1 MATYCVDTVSKGE
14 TPGLLTKEEMER
26 SILPRLA
33 TIKTWLSGVEEYALS
48 QALSGVRY
56 DGFKVVEGR
65 SVRRITDE
73 TAVIGL
79 LTGNGY
85 DRQSVVKPEEIRSLT
100 DLERLVGKRPFAS
113 LCGDYIEKPK
123 GKPTLVPIS
132 DKRPEI
138 NTAEDDFRDID

>member
-1 MATYCVDTVSKGE
+1 MSLGIDVHMDVAVSVSVINPRGE
-14 TPGLLTKEEMER
+14 
-26 SILPRLA
+26 A
-33 TIKTWLSGVEEYALS
+33 
-48 QALSGVRY
+48 
-56 DGFKVVEGR
+56 
-65 SVRRITDE
+65 
-73 TAVIGL
+73 AVIGL

-100 DLERLVGKRPFAS
+100 ELERLVGKKTFAS

-123 GKPTLVPIS
+123 GKPTLVPVS